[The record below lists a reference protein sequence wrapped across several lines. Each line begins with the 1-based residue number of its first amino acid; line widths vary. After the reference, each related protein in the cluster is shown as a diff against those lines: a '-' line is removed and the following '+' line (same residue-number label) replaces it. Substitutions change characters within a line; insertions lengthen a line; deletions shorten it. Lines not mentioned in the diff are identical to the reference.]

1 MYQGNPL
8 NASAAVVGVGGATAL
23 ADTGTPGFWALVALA
38 VGLNTIGYLLLA
50 TRNLLPARRRSTT

>member
-8 NASAAVVGVGGATAL
+8 NASAAVLGVGSATAL
-23 ADTGTPGFWALVALA
+23 PDTGVPAFWSLVALA

-50 TRNLLPARRRSTT
+50 SRNLVPKRRRGSA

>member
-8 NASAAVVGVGGATAL
+8 NASAAVLGIGSVAAL
-23 ADTGTPGFWALVALA
+23 PDTGVPAFWSLVAIA

-50 TRNLLPARRRSTT
+50 SRNFLPARRRRTV